1 MGKLVLRQGRH
12 IAGHHVNV
20 LAIRTEHQTVWA
32 VLAAGAQGH
41 DVFVFI
47 KLIITIGIGE
57 TMAAGGAAAVYVYP
71 ERAVG
76 VEQALSAGDSDVEF
90 LHLDLIAARVDAVQA
105 FVALITGD
113 QATFVIGANG
123 HPRALL
129 ALGHGVEQL
138 GLEAFGHLDRATI
151 SGGITAAGR
160 AGKHIAPRAVA
171 HLAGGDGLTPVGS
184 LAGFPLAEKGAGRL
198 PGGVGDERG
207 FLALHGHL
215 ELRDK
220 AGDAA
225 LVAALHGDH
234 IGPVGEQ
241 FGDILEILVAPLV
254 TGEGGLA
261 VDVGGEAVVAGGDQ
275 LGFLDLAGGQVE
287 GFAEIDGLVFLRPIR
302 PDPLRSL
309 CGSQHGSQR
318 QKGKQNTFHHQ
329 VVRGKT
335 GPADGPGQGFLPL
348 EFPRISCRVRTRDR
362 YGWHFDDSRFRGVFW
377 PVAGRDGDWLVGGP
391 P

>member
-1 MGKLVLRQGRH
+1 MGKLVLRQWCH
-12 IAGHHVNV
+12 IAGHHINV

-32 VLAAGAQGH
+32 MLAAGAQRH

-47 KLIITIGIGE
+47 KLIITVGIGE
-57 TMAAGGAAAVYVYP
+57 TMDAGGPAAVYVYP

-105 FVALITGD
+105 FVALITGN
-113 QATFVIGANG
+113 QAALVIGANG
-123 HPRALL
+123 SPRALL
-129 ALGHGVEQL
+129 TLRHGVEQI
-138 GLEAFGHLDRATI
+138 GLEAFGHLDRAAI
-151 SGGITAAGR
+151 PEGITAAGR

-171 HLAGGDGLTPVGS
+171 HLAVGDGLTPVRS
-184 LAGFPLAEKGAGRL
+184 LAGFPLAEKSAGRL
-198 PGGVGDERG
+198 PGGIGDERG

-215 ELRDK
+215 ELCDK

-225 LVAALHGDH
+225 LIAALHGDH
-234 IGPVGEQ
+234 IGTVGEQ
-241 FGDILEILVAPLV
+241 LGDILGILVAPLI

-275 LGFLDLAGGQVE
+275 LGFLNFAGGQIK
-287 GFAEIDGLVFLRPIR
+287 GFAEIDGLGFLRSIR

-309 CGSQHGSQR
+309 CRSQHGSQR

-329 VVRGKT
+329 VVREKLAHQTVRGK
-335 GPADGPGQGFLPL
+335 AF
-348 EFPRISCRVRTRDR
+348 
-362 YGWHFDDSRFRGVFW
+362 
-377 PVAGRDGDWLVGGP
+377 
-391 P
+391 